1 MRKDYTEANDA
12 TGIKKREKKKR
23 KRGKSKSCGHLLSQD
38 VTFLVVWTMFM
49 FFIQTSLWVG
59 SILP

>member
-23 KRGKSKSCGHLLSQD
+23 KREGKAKPV
-38 VTFLVVWTMFM
+38 VTHSART
-49 FFIQTSLWVG
+49 
-59 SILP
+59 